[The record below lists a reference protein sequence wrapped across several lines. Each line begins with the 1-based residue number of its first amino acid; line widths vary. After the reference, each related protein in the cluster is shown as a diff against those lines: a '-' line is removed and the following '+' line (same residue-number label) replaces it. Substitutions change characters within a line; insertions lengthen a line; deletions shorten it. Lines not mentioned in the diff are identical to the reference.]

1 MSELREIQVLERLA
15 EVFDSLGIPYA
26 IGGSI
31 ASSVYGTVRFT
42 RDADIA
48 VLPFAVAADK
58 FYAMLKEEFYVSEE
72 AMQQAL
78 GCCGSFNIIHF
89 ETAFKIDLFLLGP
102 SEFEQQLLVRS
113 RVVRLGETP
122 ESDLC
127 FVSPEDVVLLKL
139 RRLNESDGFDE
150 SQWEDILGVL
160 AIQGQA
166 LDFGRLTED
175 ARILGV
181 EELLERAVAEAQTYV

>member
-15 EVFDSLGIPYA
+15 EVLDSLGIPYA

-48 VLPFAVAADK
+48 VLPFTSVADK
-58 FYAMLKEEFYVSEE
+58 FYALLKNDFYVNEE

-78 GCCGSFNIIHF
+78 GCCGSFNIVHF
-89 ETAFKIDLFLLGP
+89 ATAFKIDLFLLGP

-113 RVVRLGETP
+113 RMVRLGETP

-127 FVSPEDVVLLKL
+127 FVSPEDVILLKL

-160 AIQGQA
+160 AIQGLA
-166 LDFGRLTED
+166 LDSERLIED
-175 ARILGV
+175 AKNLGV
-181 EELLERAVAEAQTYV
+181 EDLLERAIAEAETYV

>member
-15 EVFDSLGIPYA
+15 EVLDSLGIPYA

-48 VLPFAVAADK
+48 ILPFTSVADK
-58 FYAMLKEEFYVSEE
+58 FYALLKNEFYVNEE

-89 ETAFKIDLFLLGP
+89 DTAFKIDLFLLGP
-102 SEFEQQLLVRS
+102 SDFEQQLLVRS
-113 RVVRLGETP
+113 RMVRLGETP

-127 FVSPEDVVLLKL
+127 FVSPEDVILLKL

-160 AIQGQA
+160 AIQGLA
-166 LDFGRLTED
+166 LDSERLIED
-175 ARILGV
+175 AKNLHV
-181 EELLERAVAEAQTYV
+181 EDLLERAIAEAETYV

>member
-15 EVFDSLGIPYA
+15 EVLDTLGIPYA

-48 VLPFAVAADK
+48 MLSFPSAADR
-58 FYAMLKEEFYVSEE
+58 FYALLKDEFYINEE

-78 GCCGSFNIIHF
+78 GCCGTFNIIHF
-89 ETAFKIDLFLLGP
+89 ETAFKIDIFLLGP

-113 RVVRLGETP
+113 KLVRLGETD
-122 ESDLC
+122 ESELC
-127 FVSPEDVVLLKL
+127 FVSPEDVILLKL
-139 RRLNESDGFDE
+139 RRLAESEDFEED
-150 SQWEDILGVL
+150 QWEDILGVL
-160 AIQGQA
+160 AIQGRV
-166 LDFGRLTED
+166 LDQQHLTD
-175 ARILGV
+175 YAKTLGV
-181 EELLERAVAEAQTYV
+181 EDLLERAIAEAETYV

>member
-1 MSELREIQVLERLA
+1 VSELREIQVLERLA
-15 EVFDSLGIPYA
+15 EVLDTLGIPYA

-48 VLPFAVAADK
+48 ILPFTSVADK
-58 FYAMLKEEFYVSEE
+58 FYALLKDDFYVNEE

-89 ETAFKIDLFLLGP
+89 DTAFKIDLFLLGP

-113 RVVRLGETP
+113 RMVRLGETP
-122 ESDLC
+122 ESELC

-139 RRLNESDGFDE
+139 RRLNESDGFAE
-150 SQWEDILGVL
+150 NQWEDILGVL
-160 AIQGQA
+160 AIQGRA
-166 LDFGRLTED
+166 LDFDRLAQD
-175 ARILGV
+175 AKTLGV
-181 EELLERAVAEAQTYV
+181 EDLLERAIAEAETYV

>member
-15 EVFDSLGIPYA
+15 EVLDALGIPYA

-48 VLPFAVAADK
+48 ILPFAAVADK
-58 FYAMLKEEFYVSEE
+58 FYARLKDEFYVSEE

-78 GCCGSFNIIHF
+78 GCCGSFNIVHY

-113 RVVRLGETP
+113 RMVRLGETP

-127 FVSPEDVVLLKL
+127 FVSPEDVILLKL
-139 RRLNESDGFDE
+139 RRLSESDGFEE
-150 SQWEDILGVL
+150 SQWGDILGVL

-166 LDFGRLTED
+166 LNFARLTED

-181 EELLERAVAEAQTYV
+181 EELFERAIAEAQTYV

>member
-15 EVFDSLGIPYA
+15 EVFDALGIPYA

-48 VLPFAVAADK
+48 VLPFAAAADR
-58 FYAMLKEEFYVSEE
+58 FYAMLKDEFYVSEE

-78 GCCGSFNIIHF
+78 SCCGSFNIIHF

-127 FVSPEDVVLLKL
+127 FVSPEDVILLKL
-139 RRLNESDGFDE
+139 RRLNESDAFDE

-160 AIQGQA
+160 AIQGRA
-166 LDFGRLTED
+166 LDFGRLNED
-175 ARILGV
+175 ARILRV
-181 EELLERAVAEAQTYV
+181 EDLLERAIAEAQTYV

>member
-15 EVFDSLGIPYA
+15 EVLDSLGIPYA

-48 VLPFAVAADK
+48 VLPFTSVADK
-58 FYAMLKEEFYVSEE
+58 FYALLKNDFYVNEE

-78 GCCGSFNIIHF
+78 GCCGSFNIVHF
-89 ETAFKIDLFLLGP
+89 DTAFKIDLFLLGP

-113 RVVRLGETP
+113 RMVRLGETP

-127 FVSPEDVVLLKL
+127 FVSPEDVILLKL

-160 AIQGQA
+160 AIQGLA
-166 LDFGRLTED
+166 LDSERLIED
-175 ARILGV
+175 AKNLGV
-181 EELLERAVAEAQTYV
+181 EDLLERAIAEAETYV

>member
-15 EVFDSLGIPYA
+15 EVLDTLGIPYA

-48 VLPFAVAADK
+48 VLPFTSVADK
-58 FYAMLKEEFYVSEE
+58 FYALLKDDFYVSED

-113 RVVRLGETP
+113 RMVRLGETP

-127 FVSPEDVVLLKL
+127 FVAPEDVILLKL
-139 RRLNESDGFDE
+139 RRLNESDGFAE
-150 SQWEDILGVL
+150 NQWEDILGVL
-160 AIQGQA
+160 AIQGRA
-166 LDFGRLTED
+166 LDVDRMAQD
-175 ARILGV
+175 AKTLGV
-181 EELLERAVAEAQTYV
+181 EDLLERAVAEAETYV

>member
-48 VLPFAVAADK
+48 VLPFTSVADK
-58 FYAMLKEEFYVSEE
+58 FYALLKNDFYVNEE

-78 GCCGSFNIIHF
+78 GCCGSFNIVHF
-89 ETAFKIDLFLLGP
+89 DTAFKIDLFLLGP

-113 RVVRLGETP
+113 RMVRLGETP

-127 FVSPEDVVLLKL
+127 FVSPEDVILLKL

-160 AIQGQA
+160 AIQGLA
-166 LDFGRLTED
+166 LDSERLIED
-175 ARILGV
+175 AKNLGV
-181 EELLERAVAEAQTYV
+181 EDLLERAIAEAETYV

>member
-15 EVFDSLGIPYA
+15 EVLDALGIPYA

-48 VLPFAVAADK
+48 VLPFAAVADK
-58 FYAMLKEEFYVSEE
+58 FYARLKDEFYVSEE

-78 GCCGSFNIIHF
+78 SCCGSFNIVHY

-102 SEFEQQLLVRS
+102 SDFEQQLLVRS
-113 RVVRLGETP
+113 RMVRLGETP

-127 FVSPEDVVLLKL
+127 FVSPEDVILLKL
-139 RRLNESDGFDE
+139 RRLSESDGFEE
-150 SQWEDILGVL
+150 SQWGDILGVL

-166 LDFGRLTED
+166 LNFARLTED

-181 EELLERAVAEAQTYV
+181 EELLERAIAEAQTYV

>member
-15 EVFDSLGIPYA
+15 EVLDSLGIPYA

-48 VLPFAVAADK
+48 VLPFTSVADK
-58 FYAMLKEEFYVSEE
+58 FYALLKNDFYVNEE

-78 GCCGSFNIIHF
+78 GCCGSFNIVHF
-89 ETAFKIDLFLLGP
+89 DTAFKIDLFLLGP

-113 RVVRLGETP
+113 RMVRLGETP

-127 FVSPEDVVLLKL
+127 FVSPEDVILLKL

-160 AIQGQA
+160 AIQGLG
-166 LDFGRLTED
+166 LDSERLIED
-175 ARILGV
+175 AKNLGV
-181 EELLERAVAEAQTYV
+181 EDLLERAIAEAETYV

>member
-15 EVFDSLGIPYA
+15 DVLDSLGIPYA

-48 VLPFAVAADK
+48 ILPFTSVADK
-58 FYAMLKEEFYVSEE
+58 FYALLKDDFYVSEE
-72 AMQQAL
+72 AMQRAL
-78 GCCGSFNIIHF
+78 GCCGSFNIVHF
-89 ETAFKIDLFLLGP
+89 DTAFKIDLFLLGP

-113 RVVRLGETP
+113 RMVRLGETP

-127 FVSPEDVVLLKL
+127 FVSPEDVILLKL

-160 AIQGQA
+160 AIQGLA
-166 LDFGRLTED
+166 LDSERLIED
-175 ARILGV
+175 AKNLGV
-181 EELLERAVAEAQTYV
+181 EDLLERAIVEAETYV

>member
-15 EVFDSLGIPYA
+15 EVLDSLGIPYA

-48 VLPFAVAADK
+48 VLPFAAAADR
-58 FYAMLKEEFYVSEE
+58 FYAMLKDEFYVSEE

-78 GCCGSFNIIHF
+78 SCCGSFNIVHF

-113 RVVRLGETP
+113 RMVRLGETP

-127 FVSPEDVVLLKL
+127 FVSPEDVILLKL
-139 RRLNESDGFDE
+139 RRLSESDAFEE
-150 SQWEDILGVL
+150 SQWGDILGVL
-160 AIQGQA
+160 AIQGRA
-166 LDFGRLTED
+166 LDFARLTED

-181 EELLERAVAEAQTYV
+181 EELLERAIAEAQTYV

>member
-1 MSELREIQVLERLA
+1 VSELREIQVLEKLA
-15 EVFDSLGIPYA
+15 DVLDSLGIPYA

-48 VLPFAVAADK
+48 ILPFTSVADK
-58 FYAMLKEEFYVSEE
+58 FYSLLKDDFYVNEE

-89 ETAFKIDLFLLGP
+89 DTAFKIDLFLLGP

-113 RVVRLGETP
+113 RMVRLGETP

-127 FVSPEDVVLLKL
+127 FVSPEDVILLKL

-160 AIQGQA
+160 AIQGLA
-166 LDFGRLTED
+166 LDSERLIED
-175 ARILGV
+175 AKNLGV
-181 EELLERAVAEAQTYV
+181 EDLLERAIVEAETYV

>member
-15 EVFDSLGIPYA
+15 EVLDSLGIPYA

-48 VLPFAVAADK
+48 ILPFAAVADK
-58 FYAMLKEEFYVSEE
+58 FYARLKDDFYVSEE

-78 GCCGSFNIIHF
+78 GCCGSFNIVHF

-113 RVVRLGETP
+113 RMVRLGETP

-127 FVSPEDVVLLKL
+127 FVSPEDVILLKL
-139 RRLNESDGFDE
+139 RRLSESDAFEE
-150 SQWEDILGVL
+150 SQWGDILGVL

-166 LDFGRLTED
+166 LDFGHLTED

-181 EELLERAVAEAQTYV
+181 EELLERAIAEAQTYV

>member
-15 EVFDSLGIPYA
+15 EVLDALGIPYA

-48 VLPFAVAADK
+48 ILPFAAVADK
-58 FYAMLKEEFYVSEE
+58 FYARLKDEFYVNEE

-78 GCCGSFNIIHF
+78 ACCGSFNIVHY

-113 RVVRLGETP
+113 RIVRLGETP

-139 RRLNESDGFDE
+139 RRLSESDAFEE
-150 SQWEDILGVL
+150 SQWSDILGVL
-160 AIQGQA
+160 AIQGQT
-166 LDFGRLTED
+166 LDLARLTED
-175 ARILGV
+175 ARVLGV
-181 EELLERAVAEAQTYV
+181 EELLERAIAEAQTYV

>member
-15 EVFDSLGIPYA
+15 EVFDALGIPYA

-48 VLPFAVAADK
+48 VLPFAAAADR
-58 FYAMLKEEFYVSEE
+58 FYAMLKDEFYVSEE

-78 GCCGSFNIIHF
+78 SCCGSFNIIHF

-127 FVSPEDVVLLKL
+127 CVSPEDVILLKL
-139 RRLNESDGFDE
+139 RRLNESDAFDE

-166 LDFGRLTED
+166 LDFGRLNED
-175 ARILGV
+175 ARIRGV
-181 EELLERAVAEAQTYV
+181 EDLLERAIAEAQTYV